1 MVLVS
6 VAAMAIAREVQGGL
20 SYGGCHGWKMELLW
34 ANGGV

>member
-1 MVLVS
+1 VVLVS
-6 VAAMAIAREVQGGL
+6 VAAMAIARGVQGGL